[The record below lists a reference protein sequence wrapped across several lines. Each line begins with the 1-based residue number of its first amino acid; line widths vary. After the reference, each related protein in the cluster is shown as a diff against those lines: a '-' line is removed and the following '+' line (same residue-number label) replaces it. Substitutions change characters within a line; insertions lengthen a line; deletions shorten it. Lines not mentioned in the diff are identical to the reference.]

1 MLTCLAGQSSKTR
14 ATRMRVLIF
23 YGTTEGQTRKIAH
36 FVADRVEAVGHM
48 AIVVDA
54 ADAASDFEIP
64 PVDAAI
70 IAASVHVGHYQSA
83 VQHVIKANCDRL
95 AAIPTLFLSV
105 SLAAAGDGSDLED
118 IGHCADRFLRA
129 TGWAPAR
136 VEHVAG
142 AFKYTEYDFFK
153 RWAMKYI
160 ALRHGQPTDTS
171 RDYELTDWPG
181 LESTVEEFLAGLGG

>member
-1 MLTCLAGQSSKTR
+1 
-14 ATRMRVLIF
+14 MRVLIF

-36 FVADRVEAVGHM
+36 FVADRVEDAGHM
-48 AIVVDA
+48 AVVVDA
-54 ADAASDFEIP
+54 ADVASDFEIP
-64 PVDAAI
+64 PVDAVI
-70 IAASVHVGHYQSA
+70 VAASVHVGHYHSA
-83 VQHVIKANCDRL
+83 VQHVIKANRDRL
-95 AAIPTLFLSV
+95 AALPTLFLSI
-105 SLAAAGDGSDLED
+105 SLAAAGDESDLSD
-118 IGHCADRFLRA
+118 VARCTDRFLRA

-181 LESTVEEFLAGLGG
+181 LEKTIEEFLVGIGG